1 MENINV
7 YIRLKPTKD
16 KLESNFSYDI
26 KTITNSKTKEIFT
39 FDSVI
44 APSMTNKDIFE
55 KLIKQNLANLLK
67 GINVSIFAYGQ
78 TSTGKT
84 YTMRGDQKLN
94 EGLIPLSI
102 KEIFNSLNNKD
113 SSITKYI
120 IKVSYTEIYN
130 ETVNDLIDPSKKN
143 LEIRE
148 SGNKG
153 IFVNN
158 LSEITVNNVD
168 KAMQLLN
175 KGESNRIIAETKLNE
190 KSSRS
195 HTIFKINIEFF
206 LKEKNN
212 NKEKK
217 YNSQLNLVDL
227 AGSENVSKAKCE
239 GMRIKEGGNINKSLL
254 ALSNV
259 INKLSQNNKSFVN
272 YRDSKLTRLLQTALG
287 GNSKT
292 SIICTMVDDNSHY
305 SETLN
310 TLHFGMK
317 AKNIKTTVKV
327 NEVIDDKGKIAMEN
341 QALRNKIKM
350 LEKLISD
357 KKSLKDKENNNN
369 NIENNVNTTY
379 SILSSGNKND
389 IQNNEQISNLE
400 KEVSLLKRYLMNNE
414 EMGSDINSIQGG
426 ADWMS
431 VQGGNDIHNNIYN
444 INSGMSNINTSAY
457 KNSFKQRISNL
468 SAIRGSESAIKSTYF
483 NSPCIPRQYHTDFNN
498 NNFNNTNINHYD
510 NFKRNICMTEMRP
523 GPYIPKN
530 FFHSAIRNT
539 APQNNNFLYG
549 SNVKFSMPDLNN
561 LNSANF
567 DNGND
572 YLMKENEELKKN
584 IYELKKTYYEVVQ
597 SKEQQI
603 KLLNQNHD
611 MTLENCEKLIKEAEA
626 NYMNLKTDYDQIM
639 EKMKM
644 KDSELND
651 LKQKNINQD
660 SSINYYKKELNKVKD
675 LNYASEIEA
684 KYNTLLEEN
693 IKLKQKEEEETSK
706 LKQENELL
714 KKNIDMIDNKYKE
727 KCQELNDNQKKINEA
742 KKLHEKEVQKYKIE
756 LKNCKNN
763 ANKGKNLKNN
773 KGNNLDNDKI
783 KEYEEQINKLIQE
796 NNDYRNNLE
805 KIEKTQI
812 VEYQKLLDDSFAKI
826 AQLNKELNDSKDK
839 NKYLEKALN
848 IVEKTTK
855 QDNSNINNL
864 IENDIGSKKDNIIDI
879 NEQSCKQ
886 NKNKDNENKK
896 IESTIRQ
903 NKNTYNN
910 LSSNGRGKNC
920 EYSNGDKNNDFL
932 NKKRKGMPKIYQN
945 VLNKQQINSG
955 INQTPNK
962 ENNNILNTEFSN
974 FEI

>member
-7 YIRLKPTKD
+7 YLRLKPIKD
-16 KLESNFSYDI
+16 KSESNFSFDS
-26 KTITNSKTKEIFT
+26 KTITNLKTKEIFN

-44 APSMTNKDIFE
+44 TPTMSNKDIFE
-55 KLIKQNLANLLK
+55 KLIKQNLVNLLK

-84 YTMRGDQKLN
+84 FTMKGEPKTN

-102 KEIFNSLNNKD
+102 KEIFNSLNNKE
-113 SSITKYI
+113 SSISKYLV
-120 IKVSYTEIYN
+120 KVSYIEIYN
-130 ETVNDLIDPSKKN
+130 ETVNDLIDPSNKN

-158 LSEITVNNVD
+158 LSEISVNNLE

-195 HTIFKINIEFF
+195 HTIFKINIEFYM
-206 LKEKNN
+206 KEKNN

-239 GMRIKEGGNINKSLL
+239 GIRIKEGGNINKSLL

-272 YRDSKLTRLLQTALG
+272 YRDSKLTRLLQTSLG

-292 SIICTMVDDNSHY
+292 TIICTMVDDNSHY

-317 AKNIKTTVKV
+317 AKNIKTIVKV
-327 NEVIDDKGKIAMEN
+327 NEVINDKGKIAMEN

-350 LEKLISD
+350 LEKLIND
-357 KKSLKDKENNNN
+357 KKSLKENNNE
-369 NIENNVNTTY
+369 ENKGNKTC

-389 IQNNEQISNLE
+389 MQNNEQISNLE

-414 EMGSDINSIQGG
+414 EIGSDLNSMQGA

-431 VQGGNDIHNNIYN
+431 VQGGDMYNNIYN
-444 INSGMSNINTSAY
+444 MNSGMSNINTSGY
-457 KNSFKQRISNL
+457 KPSFTQRISNL
-468 SAIRGSESAIKSTYF
+468 SAIRGTESAIKSSYF
-483 NSPCIPRQYHTDFNN
+483 NSPCIPRQYPHDFN
-498 NNFNNTNINHYD
+498 NNFNNHFD
-510 NFKRNICMTEMRP
+510 NFKKNVCMTEMRP
-523 GPYIPKN
+523 GAYVPKN
-530 FFHSAIRNT
+530 FFHSAIRKT
-539 APQNNNFLYG
+539 APQNTNYLFG
-549 SNVKFSMPDLNN
+549 SNVKFSVPDLNN
-561 LNSANF
+561 LNNTSY
-567 DNGND
+567 DMESD

-626 NYMNLKTDYDQIM
+626 NYMNLKKEYDQVM
-639 EKMKM
+639 EKMKI
-644 KDSELND
+644 KDNELND
-651 LKQKNINQD
+651 LKQKNISQD

-684 KYNTLLEEN
+684 KYNSLLEEN
-693 IKLKQKEEEETSK
+693 IKIKQKDEEETAK
-706 LKQENELL
+706 LKEENDLL

-727 KCQELNDNQKKINEA
+727 KCQELNDNQKIINET
-742 KKLHEKEVQKYKIE
+742 KRQHEKEVQKYKNEI
-756 LKNCKNN
+756 KNYRNSVSKG
-763 ANKGKNLKNN
+763 GKNQKNN
-773 KGNNLDNDKI
+773 KGNILDNDKI
-783 KEYEEQINKLIQE
+783 KEYEDQINKLIQE
-796 NNDYRNNLE
+796 NNDYKNNIE

-848 IVEKTTK
+848 IVEKKTKKDEIIINKENIIELNEQSYK
-855 QDNSNINNL
+855 QDNTK
-864 IENDIGSKKDNIIDI
+864 E
-879 NEQSCKQ
+879 
-886 NKNKDNENKK
+886 NENKK
-896 IESTIRQ
+896 LQSSIRQ
-903 NKNTYNN
+903 NKKNN
-910 LSSNGRGKNC
+910 NNFSSNGRAKNI
-920 EYSNGDKNNDFL
+920 EYSNGENKDFL
-932 NKKRKGMPKIYQN
+932 NKKTKGIPKIYQN
-945 VLNKQQINSG
+945 ILNKQQMNSG
-955 INQTPNK
+955 ISGNNNTPNK

>member
-1 MENINV
+1 MENISV

-16 KLESNFSYDI
+16 KTESNFSYEI

-44 APSMTNKDIFE
+44 TPTMTNKEIFE
-55 KLIKQNLANLLK
+55 KLIKQNLTSLLK

-84 YTMRGDQKLN
+84 FTMKGEKNN

-113 SSITKYI
+113 SSISKYVV
-120 IKVSYTEIYN
+120 KVSYSEIYN
-130 ETVNDLIDPSKKN
+130 EMVNDLIDSTKKN

-148 SGNKG
+148 SGSKG

-158 LSEITVNNVD
+158 LSEIIVTNVE

-175 KGESNRIIAETKLNE
+175 KGETNRIIAETKLNE

-206 LKEKNN
+206 LKDKN

-217 YNSQLNLVDL
+217 YNAQLNLVDL

-292 SIICTMVDDNSHY
+292 SIICTMVDDNNHY

-317 AKNIKTTVKV
+317 AKNIKTTVKA
-327 NEVIDDKGKIAMEN
+327 NEVVNDKGKIAMEN

-350 LEKLISD
+350 LEKLIND
-357 KKSLKDKENNNN
+357 KKSLKDKENNNLEN
-369 NIENNVNTTY
+369 NINKAY
-379 SILSSGNKND
+379 STLSSGNKND

-400 KEVSLLKRYLMNNE
+400 KEVTLLKRYLMNNE
-414 EMGSDINSIQGG
+414 EMGSEINSIQGG

-431 VQGGNDIHNNIYN
+431 VQGNDLYNNIYN

-457 KNSFKQRISNL
+457 KPSFKQRISNL
-468 SAIRGSESAIKSTYF
+468 SAIRGSGSAIKSTYF
-483 NSPCIPRQYHTDFNN
+483 NSPCIPRYHQPE
-498 NNFNNTNINHYD
+498 FNNTAMSHMENNMR
-510 NFKRNICMTEMRP
+510 RNICMTEMRP
-523 GPYIPKN
+523 GAYAPKN
-530 FFHSAIRNT
+530 FFHSAMRKT
-539 APQNNNFLYG
+539 APQNNSFIFG
-549 SNVKFSMPDLNN
+549 SNMKFSMPDLNN
-561 LNSANF
+561 LNSNNNF
-567 DNGND
+567 DMGND
-572 YLMKENEELKKN
+572 YLMKENEELKRN

-626 NYMNLKTDYDQIM
+626 NYLNLKTEYDQVM
-639 EKMKM
+639 DKMKL
-644 KDSELND
+644 KDTELND

-675 LNYASEIEA
+675 LNYASEIES
-684 KYNTLLEEN
+684 KYNSLLEEN
-693 IKLKQKEEEETSK
+693 IKLKQKEEEETNK
-706 LKQENELL
+706 LKEENDLL

-727 KCQELNDNQKKINEA
+727 KCQELNDNQKLINET
-742 KKLHEKEVQKYKIE
+742 KKQHEKELQKYKIE
-756 LKNCKNN
+756 IKNYKNSIG
-763 ANKGKNLKNN
+763 KGKNIKNN
-773 KGNNLDNDKI
+773 KGNNSDNEKI
-783 KEYEEQINKLIQE
+783 KEYEEKINKLILE
-796 NNDYRNNLE
+796 NNEYKNNLE

-812 VEYQKLLDDSFAKI
+812 VEYQKLLDESFAKI

-848 IVEKTTK
+848 IVEKTQK
-855 QDNSNINNL
+855 EENLDIIGKNIELNEENNKK
-864 IENDIGSKKDNIIDI
+864 END
-879 NEQSCKQ
+879 
-886 NKNKDNENKK
+886 NKK
-896 IESTIRQ
+896 LQSTVRQ
-903 NKNTYNN
+903 NKNNYHNF
-910 LSSNGRGKNC
+910 SSNGRGKSND
-920 EYSNGDKNNDFL
+920 YSNGENKDYL
-932 NKKRKGMPKIYQN
+932 NKKRKGISKAYQSGI
-945 VLNKQQINSG
+945 NKQQMNSN

-962 ENNNILNTEFSN
+962 ENNKILYTEFAN